1 LTLTYKKIVAQT
13 VALVCTTNV
22 SMFHMPQQKRKRK
35 IAHTFQPD
43 VGLQYYL
50 DNLLKAMQETKRI

>member
-1 LTLTYKKIVAQT
+1 
-13 VALVCTTNV
+13 
-22 SMFHMPQQKRKRK
+22 MFHMPQQKRKRK